1 MFISISN
8 VWKIYKE
15 GSQDVIAL
23 KEINL
28 KIKKG
33 EYIAIT
39 GPSGSG
45 KSTLLHVLGC
55 LDIPTK
61 GEYRLDGRR
70 VDGLS
75 EREIANIRNLRIGFV
90 FQFFNLLPRIN
101 ILQNVGVPLFY
112 SGIKKEERDEKAYEA
127 LKKVDMVH
135 RALHLPN
142 ELSGGEKQRAAIARA
157 VVNDPDITLAD
168 EPTGN
173 LDTNT
178 GNHIL
183 NLFDSFN
190 KKGKTIIIVS
200 HDSRI
205 AERAERVVI
214 LQDGII
220 KDEMKRKR

>member
-1 MFISISN
+1 MLISISN
-8 VWKIYKE
+8 GWKIYNKGPQE
-15 GSQDVIAL
+15 VTAL
-23 KEINL
+23 REIDL

-45 KSTLLHVLGC
+45 KSTLLHILGC

-61 GEYRLDGRR
+61 GEYRFDEKR

-75 EREIANIRNLRIGFV
+75 EREIAGIRNKRIGFV

-112 SGIKKEERDEKAYEA
+112 AGEKKDKREKWAYEA
-127 LKKVDMVH
+127 LKKVDMEH
-135 RALHLPN
+135 RALHSPN

-157 VVNDPDITLAD
+157 IVNDPDIILAD

-173 LDTNT
+173 LDTKT
-178 GNHIL
+178 GLNIL
-183 NLFDSFN
+183 NLFGYLN
-190 KKGKTIIIVS
+190 EEGRTVIIVS
-200 HDSRI
+200 HDLRI
-205 AERAERVVI
+205 AKRAKRVI
-214 LQDGII
+214 SLQDGMIE
-220 KDEMKRKR
+220 KQ